1 MFIEK
6 QKSAAVVW
14 ILNLAFHQHMPT
26 TSAYTQNTC
35 IVDMQ
40 AHIVFVSPVCNR
52 LVNCLLCHEKEQGEE
67 GIVVG
72 LHQMQQLQQA
82 PSAATANPPVSSS
95 SLAFAG
101 ATQSSSSSA

>member
-26 TSAYTQNTC
+26 TSAYTHNTC

-40 AHIVFVSPVCNR
+40 AHIVFVSPVCNG

-72 LHQMQQLQQA
+72 LLCVKPDQLIAPPKPIKLIA
-82 PSAATANPPVSSS
+82 PSLPN
-95 SLAFAG
+95 
-101 ATQSSSSSA
+101 